1 MLHLRA
7 PRGGFLLEG
16 NGGDGGDD
24 AVDAELGRR
33 GMAELVEHPVEL
45 GKTRKA
51 AARRDIGNF
60 HVGVQQQLL
69 GVAHPGDLDVVDER
83 EPCHPAELVRQ
94 E

>member
-45 GKTRKA
+45 GKLVKPQLVVISAIFMSVYSNSCWALRTRV
-51 AARRDIGNF
+51 IWM
-60 HVGVQQQLL
+60 
-69 GVAHPGDLDVVDER
+69 
-83 EPCHPAELVRQ
+83 
-94 E
+94 